1 MVATDAEVMGWVEEQ
16 LQDNPEVTVDE
27 LFEGAKILQPD
38 VAELNKRQFH
48 ARYPLQVKRRASRA
62 AAAAAAEAAAEA
74 AEATAEAAAD
84 AAPEA
89 PEAAASAPAEAPAPA
104 PAKSKTTTDAE
115 VMSWV
120 EGQLKD
126 NPDVSVDELRAGA
139 VKLNAGIADLT
150 KRQFHA
156 RYPLQVKRAARRAA
170 DAAAGI
176 KPRRRPR
183 RAPAAPAPEPEPAA
197 PAPEPAPAPAAPAPA
212 APAPAAPAP
221 AAEAAPAGLDRGAVR
236 KMLFDFAADIT
247 AAEGTSAV
255 VKVLAAMD
263 DYIDR
268 IA

>member
-1 MVATDAEVMGWVEEQ
+1 MVATDTEVMGWVEKQ

-48 ARYPLQVKRRASRA
+48 ARYPLQVKRRAKRAA
-62 AAAAAAEAAAEA
+62 AAAAAAEAASEA
-74 AEATAEAAAD
+74 AAEAAA
-84 AAPEA
+84 
-89 PEAAASAPAEAPAPA
+89 APAEAPAPA
-104 PAKSKTTTDAE
+104 PAPAPAKGKTTTDAE

-126 NPDVSVDELRAGA
+126 NPDVSVDELLAGA
-139 VKLNAGIADLT
+139 VKLNAGIAELT

-176 KPRRRPR
+176 KPRRRR
-183 RAPAAPAPEPEPAA
+183 RKPAAPAPEPEAAAPAPAPEPEPAPQPEPAPEPAAA
-197 PAPEPAPAPAAPAPA
+197 PAPEPAPA
-212 APAPAAPAP
+212 
-221 AAEAAPAGLDRGAVR
+221 GIDREAVR
-236 KMLFDFAADIT
+236 KVMFDLVADIT
-247 AAEGTSAV
+247 AAEGTSGV
-255 VKVLAAMD
+255 VRVLAAMD

-268 IA
+268 IG

>member
-1 MVATDAEVMGWVEEQ
+1 MVATDTEVMGWVEKQ

-48 ARYPLQVKRRASRA
+48 ARYPLQVKRRAKRA
-62 AAAAAAEAAAEA
+62 EAAAAAAEAASEAVAEA
-74 AEATAEAAAD
+74 A
-84 AAPEA
+84 P
-89 PEAAASAPAEAPAPA
+89 APAEAPAPA
-104 PAKSKTTTDAE
+104 PAPAKGRTTTDAE

-126 NPDVSVDELRAGA
+126 NPDVSVDELLAGA
-139 VKLNAGIADLT
+139 VKLNAGIAELT

-176 KPRRRPR
+176 KPRRRR
-183 RAPAAPAPEPEPAA
+183 RKPAAPAPEPEPAA
-197 PAPEPAPAPAAPAPA
+197 AAPAPAPEPEPAPQPEPAPAPAAAPAPEPAPA
-212 APAPAAPAP
+212 
-221 AAEAAPAGLDRGAVR
+221 GIDREAVR
-236 KMLFDFAADIT
+236 KMMFGFAADIT
-247 AAEGTSAV
+247 AAEDTSGV
-255 VKVLAAMD
+255 VRVLAAMD

-268 IA
+268 IG

>member
-1 MVATDAEVMGWVEEQ
+1 MVATDTEVMGWVEKQ

-48 ARYPLQVKRRASRA
+48 ARYPLQVKRRAKRA
-62 AAAAAAEAAAEA
+62 EAAAAAAEAASEEA
-74 AEATAEAAAD
+74 AEA
-84 AAPEA
+84 AP
-89 PEAAASAPAEAPAPA
+89 APAEAPAPA
-104 PAKSKTTTDAE
+104 PAPAKGRTTTDAE

-126 NPDVSVDELRAGA
+126 NPDVSVDELLAGA
-139 VKLNAGIADLT
+139 VKLNAGIGELT

-176 KPRRRPR
+176 KPRRRR
-183 RAPAAPAPEPEPAA
+183 RKPAAPAPEPEPAA
-197 PAPEPAPAPAAPAPA
+197 EAPAPAPEPEPAPQPEPAPAPAAEPAPEPAPA
-212 APAPAAPAP
+212 
-221 AAEAAPAGLDRGAVR
+221 GIDREAVR
-236 KMLFDFAADIT
+236 KMMFGFAADIT
-247 AAEGTSAV
+247 AAEDTSGV
-255 VKVLAAMD
+255 VRVLAAMD

-268 IA
+268 IG

>member
-1 MVATDAEVMGWVEEQ
+1 MVATDAGVMGWVEEQ

-62 AAAAAAEAAAEA
+62 AAAAAAEAAPEPAEEA
-74 AEATAEAAAD
+74 APAPAEEAA
-84 AAPEA
+84 P
-89 PEAAASAPAEAPAPA
+89 APAEAPAPA
-104 PAKSKTTTDAE
+104 PARSKTTTDAE
-115 VMSWV
+115 VMRWV

-126 NPDVSVDELRAGA
+126 NPGVSVDELLEGA

-170 DAAAGI
+170 DKAAGI

-183 RAPAAPAPEPEPAA
+183 RAPAAPKPEPEPAAAAPAPAEPEPEPEPAA
-197 PAPEPAPAPAAPAPA
+197 PEPEPEA
-212 APAPAAPAP
+212 AAPAP
-221 AAEAAPAGLDRGAVR
+221 AAEAAPAEIDRGAVR

-247 AAEGTSAV
+247 AAEGTSEV
-255 VKVLAAMD
+255 VKVLAAVD

>member
-62 AAAAAAEAAAEA
+62 AAAAAAAEAAAEA
-74 AEATAEAAAD
+74 AEATVEAAAD

-89 PEAAASAPAEAPAPA
+89 SEAAVSAPAEAPAAPAPA

-183 RAPAAPAPEPEPAA
+183 RAAAAPAPEPEPAA
-197 PAPEPAPAPAAPAPA
+197 PAPAPAPAPAAPAPA
-212 APAPAAPAP
+212 APAPAS
-221 AAEAAPAGLDRGAVR
+221 EAAPAGLDRGAVR

>member
-1 MVATDAEVMGWVEEQ
+1 MVATDTEVMGWVEKQ

-48 ARYPLQVKRRASRA
+48 ARYPLQVKRRAKRA
-62 AAAAAAEAAAEA
+62 EAAAAAAEAASEEA
-74 AEATAEAAAD
+74 AEA
-84 AAPEA
+84 AP
-89 PEAAASAPAEAPAPA
+89 APAEAPAPA
-104 PAKSKTTTDAE
+104 PAPAKGRTTTDAE

-126 NPDVSVDELRAGA
+126 NPDVSVDELLAGA
-139 VKLNAGIADLT
+139 VKLNAGIAELT

-176 KPRRRPR
+176 KPRRRR
-183 RAPAAPAPEPEPAA
+183 RKPAAPAPEPEPAA
-197 PAPEPAPAPAAPAPA
+197 EAPAPAPEPEPAPQPEPAPAPAAEPAPEPAPA
-212 APAPAAPAP
+212 
-221 AAEAAPAGLDRGAVR
+221 GIDREAVR
-236 KMLFDFAADIT
+236 KMMFGFAADIT
-247 AAEGTSAV
+247 AAEDTSGV
-255 VKVLAAMD
+255 VRVLAAMD

-268 IA
+268 IG